1 MSKIEARQVYGSED
15 LQNFGCSLLELESE
29 LESELE
35 GEEDSDALSRG
46 SSSLVLSDGKLFPSL
61 NFVRNYNNLQ
71 EYRYTVNSTQQ
82 QKSRA
87 SRGGWGSL
95 LIMI

>member
-1 MSKIEARQVYGSED
+1 MQS
-15 LQNFGCSLLELESE
+15 LELESE

-61 NFVRNYNNLQ
+61 NFVRN
-71 EYRYTVNSTQQ
+71 
-82 QKSRA
+82 
-87 SRGGWGSL
+87 
-95 LIMI
+95 